1 MAFRCLSLPRKVF
14 DAVIA
19 HAQAAAPLECC
30 GLLAGR
36 TSADGF
42 GRVEVESAPEGMFEA
57 MRDIRGRRLEVL
69 AVYHSHP
76 ATPPIPS
83 RTDRERNY
91 SEHVVNLIVS
101 LAEPEPQVRGW
112 WLTAHQSYEA
122 TCVVTDDE
130 PKNVVTGV

>member
-42 GRVEVESAPEGMFEA
+42 GRVEVRYPLVNALASATEFESAPEGMFEA

-101 LAEPEPQVRGW
+101 LAEPEP
-112 WLTAHQSYEA
+112 